1 MCACLIEKM
10 SFVADLGKLP
20 EVLQLS
26 SEGQHSETGHYLVYL
41 VIWVRKTLSASA
53 LVGLV
58 ITII

>member
-1 MCACLIEKM
+1 M